1 MFSKCAFHRFI
12 ILTMLLSVTFFVFS
26 GCEKIKVADVIRS
39 EDLGFID
46 TPWEIATI
54 NDQPLES
61 LFTIEPEEGS
71 PPATLEVTSKFVFDG
86 NGKLTGELKFTASEQ
101 YPVDPPR
108 SLTLVITYTVTGEY
122 TAGETTLT
130 IETQNLEFDI
140 AAILTPRDVWEA
152 ELNKAPI
159 EHRWTV
165 EQLQD
170 ELAAESEMGFTQDE
184 SEFPFKVGVN
194 YTQQTEQ
201 DMLTL
206 SVPGETMVFKKKTE

>member
-12 ILTMLLSVTFFVFS
+12 ILIFLLSATFCVFT
-26 GCEKIKVADVIRS
+26 GCEKIMTEDIIRS
-39 EDLGFID
+39 EDLDFVD

-61 LFTIEPEEGS
+61 LFTPEPEEGS
-71 PPATLEVTSKFVFDG
+71 PPSTFAVNSKFVFDAT
-86 NGKLTGELKFTASEQ
+86 GKLAGELIFTVSEQ

-108 SLTLVITYTVTGEY
+108 SLTFTITYTVTGKY

-130 IETQNLEFDI
+130 IETQNVEVDV
-140 AAILTPRDVWEA
+140 AATLTPREEWEK
-152 ELNKAPI
+152 ELEKAPL
-159 EHRWTV
+159 EHRLTV

-170 ELAAESEMGFTQDE
+170 VLAAESEMGFTQDE

-194 YTQQTEQ
+194 YMQQTEQ
-201 DMLTL
+201 DTLTL
-206 SVPGETMVFKKKTE
+206 SVPGETLVFKKKIE